1 MVAFLHEH
9 SDGLEGVV
17 GVGNTTFG
25 EYFCEGA
32 KIVSTA
38 FQVPIVTMIDLLPGT
53 TQEHA
58 IKSFLGR
65 DEEEEEE

>member
-1 MVAFLHEH
+1 MAEFLSEH
-9 SDGLEGVV
+9 SEGLEGVV

-32 KIVSTA
+32 KLVSAA

-65 DEEEEEE
+65 DKEEE